1 MAMQPTLMLATGV
14 AGLNVV
20 LLLILTGIWVRNYRT
35 FGSDMTL
42 GLIVF
47 GGVLLVEN
55 LTAIYYFLSQQNLY
69 AEMEPVGT
77 AVLVLRVLQFVALAF
92 LTWVTAK

>member
-20 LLLILTGIWVRNYRT
+20 LLLVLTGVWVRNYRT

-47 GGVLLVEN
+47 GVVMLIEN
-55 LTAIYYFLSQQNLY
+55 CTAIYYFLSQGSLY
-69 AEMEPVGT
+69 AQMEPVGT

-92 LTWVTAK
+92 LTWVTTK

>member
-1 MAMQPTLMLATGV
+1 MAMQPTLMIATGV
-14 AGLNVV
+14 AALNVV
-20 LLLILTGIWVRNYRT
+20 LLLILTGVWTRNYRT

-47 GGVLLVEN
+47 GAVLTVEN
-55 LTAIYYFLSQQNLY
+55 LTAIYYFFSQSSLY

-77 AVLVLRVLQFVALAF
+77 AVLVLRTLQFVALTF
-92 LTWVTAK
+92 LTWVTMK

>member
-47 GGVLLVEN
+47 GAVMLIEN
-55 LTAIYYFLSQQNLY
+55 VTAIYYFLAQGSLY

-77 AVLVLRVLQFVALAF
+77 SVLVLRTLQFVALAF
-92 LTWVTAK
+92 LTWVTRK

>member
-1 MAMQPTLMLATGV
+1 MAMQATLMAATAV
-14 AGLNVV
+14 AALNGV
-20 LLLILTGIWVRNYRT
+20 LLLALTAIWTRNYRT

-47 GGVLLVEN
+47 AVVLLVEN
-55 LTAIYYFLSQQNLY
+55 LTAIYYFLSQQSLY
-69 AEMEPVGT
+69 AQMEPIGT